1 MAREI
6 WFAKQENPEDEWEN
20 GSWDFDEALEWL
32 NEQESETALIALIDK
47 DFCVGEIKKSDIDKY
62 KNV

>member
-6 WFAKQENPEDEWEN
+6 WFAKQENPEDEWGN
-20 GSWDFDEALEWL
+20 GTW
-32 NEQESETALIALIDK
+32 